1 MEQNKKEKVCS
12 TKKTVIIEIIKFEE
26 KKGRNKGNYIFS
38 YILEGMLSI
47 QKTNKRQTI
56 TLKISYEKNTV
67 QNPLKSTQK
76 NKIKNQKEETQQ
88 I

>member
-56 TLKISYEKNTV
+56 TLKISNEKNTV